1 MSSANQQTHT
11 YPLMLTNLAQ
21 VRCVVVGGGAV
32 AERKVRDLI
41 AGGARPVVISPT
53 VTAALSNWHTAGQ
66 IEHVDRAYQSGDLA
80 GAFLAVAATN
90 DRGTNA
96 TVAEEAARMSILINV
111 ADAQWSGNFHT
122 AATVR
127 RGNLMIAIST
137 SGGSPSLTAHIRRD
151 IEARYRD
158 EYGDLLAL
166 LTRLRKEARQR
177 LTAEQQAQLWQRVIT
192 DEVLGWLR
200 AGDVAAA
207 KRYVDEQFRAIAQ
220 QQE

>member
-1 MSSANQQTHT
+1 
-11 YPLMLTNLAQ
+11 MLTNLAQ

-53 VTAALSNWHTAGQ
+53 VTAALGGWHAAGQ
-66 IEHVDRAYQSGDLA
+66 IAHVARAYRPGDLA
-80 GAFLAVAATN
+80 GAFMAVAATN
-90 DRGTNA
+90 DRATNA
-96 TVAEEAARMSILINV
+96 AVAEEATRMGILINV
-111 ADAQWSGNFHT
+111 ADAPWSGNVHT

-127 RGNLMIAIST
+127 RGNLVIAVST
-137 SGGSPSLTAHIRRD
+137 GGGSPSLTAHIRRE
-151 IEARYRD
+151 IAARYGD
-158 EYGDLLAL
+158 EYGELLMV
-166 LTRLRKEARQR
+166 LTRLRAEARQR

-200 AGDVAAA
+200 AGDIAAA
-207 KRYVDEQFRAIAQ
+207 ERHADEQLRAIS